1 MIIVTYGRNNRFSR
15 WGCLLLAAHFAVVFC
30 AADFLHADDC
40 DYVNG
45 IPLDADDGCA
55 ACLFKL
61 GANAEQPE
69 FVTALASFFL
79 LEQEVVV
86 LVETVQNNEPSCRLR
101 LRAPPA

>member
-1 MIIVTYGRNNRFSR
+1 MAYGRNNRFSR

-40 DYVNG
+40 EYVSG
-45 IPLDADDGCA
+45 VPLDADDGCA

-69 FVTALASFFL
+69 FVTTLASFFL
-79 LEQEVVV
+79 LEEQLAI
-86 LVETVQNNEPSCRLR
+86 LVQTVQSNGPSCCLP